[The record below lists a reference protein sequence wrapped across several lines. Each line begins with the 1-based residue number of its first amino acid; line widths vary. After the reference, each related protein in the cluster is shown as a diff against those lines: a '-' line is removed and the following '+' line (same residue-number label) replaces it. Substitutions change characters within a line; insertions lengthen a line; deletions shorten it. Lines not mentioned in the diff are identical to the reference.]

1 MQSDIMFTE
10 NLFSDSLKLV
20 PGIGLFVAFW
30 GALLTVFLSF
40 SNISWSIIFYSAL
53 NTFITGLCIGLLVV
67 FMTIL
72 LQIVFPSDSLIE
84 TDSNTLKLVSFF
96 TFILYILIFII
107 SIYVIYIV
115 ITTTIQSQGTF
126 IWTWF

>member
-10 NLFSDSLKLV
+10 NLFSDALKLV

-30 GALLTVFLSF
+30 GTLLTVFLSF
-40 SNISWSIIFYSAL
+40 SNISWSIIFYSAF

-96 TFILYILIFII
+96 TFILYMLFFII

-115 ITTTIQSQGTF
+115 VTTTIQSQGTF